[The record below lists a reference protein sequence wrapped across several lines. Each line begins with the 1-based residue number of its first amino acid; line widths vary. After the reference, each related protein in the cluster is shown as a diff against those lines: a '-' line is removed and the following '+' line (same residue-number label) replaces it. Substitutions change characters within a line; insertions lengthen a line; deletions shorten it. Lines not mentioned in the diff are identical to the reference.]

1 MLGSSIHYAQF
12 VPASLFQLSYRKEK
26 QFGEYYATIERR
38 PAEGEPRRLKVC
50 WCRVAPGLL
59 SEVPDHLRPFHLD
72 FIEQKSGD
80 WLVAFKAENILASLY
95 VKMSGTEMASLF
107 ERAAQ

>member
-12 VPASLFQLSYRKEK
+12 VPSSLFQLSYRKEK
-26 QFGEYYATIERR
+26 QFGEYRATIERR

-50 WCRVAPGLL
+50 WCRVAPGIL
-59 SEVPDHLRPFHLD
+59 SEVPDHIRPFTLK

-80 WLVAFKAENILASLY
+80 WLVGFQAENILASLY
-95 VKMSGTEMASLF
+95 VKMTGTEMASLF

>member
-1 MLGSSIHYAQF
+1 MLGSSIHYVQYVA
-12 VPASLFQLSYRKEK
+12 ASMFQLSYRKEK
-26 QFGEYYATIERR
+26 QHGEYYATIERCS
-38 PAEGEPRRLKVC
+38 AEGEPRRLKVC

-59 SEVPDHLRPFHLD
+59 SEIPDHLRPFNLD

-80 WLVAFKAENILASLY
+80 WLVAFKVENILASLY
-95 VKMSGTEMASLF
+95 VKMTGTEMASLL